1 MKKGKNKFD
10 KIIKME
16 TKIKKPKEK
25 IKEVPVTIQNI
36 NLVTSKFKIMGMTPL
51 LMDKFPEDVKKEI
64 EEKQTGVNQ
73 VKKKLRVINKE
84 IQQAVHR
91 LPDGTIGFP
100 SSAFKAGLIE
110 STSFVGDKFFSKKKL
125 KGIQIVNDVN
135 GLVPIEFKKQTIC
148 VHSIQSNTKHTP
160 QFNDWS
166 CVLAIQFDRNNI
178 SQEDIATL
186 INYAGFYYGIGI
198 WSPRCKSGGK
208 YGMYK
213 LA

>member
-1 MKKGKNKFD
+1 
-10 KIIKME
+10 ME
-16 TKIKKPKEK
+16 QILEQQKVKTKEI
-25 IKEVPVTIQNI
+25 PVTIQNI
-36 NLVTSKFKIMGMTPL
+36 NIVTSKFKIVGTSPL

-64 EEKQTGVNQ
+64 EDKQSGKSQ
-73 VKKKLRVINKE
+73 VKKKIRDIDKE
-84 IQQAVHR
+84 QEQAIHK
-91 LPDGTIGFP
+91 LPNGNVGFP
-100 SSAFKAGLIE
+100 ASGFKAGLIE
-110 STSFVGDKFFSKKKL
+110 ATSFVGDKFFSKKLL

-135 GLVPIEFKKQTIC
+135 GLIPIEYKKQDIC

-166 CVLAIQFDRNNI
+166 CVLTIQFDRNNI
-178 SQEDIATL
+178 SQEDLATL

>member
-1 MKKGKNKFD
+1 
-10 KIIKME
+10 ME
-16 TKIKKPKEK
+16 QILEIQKPKT
-25 IKEVPVTIQNI
+25 KEIPVTIQNI
-36 NLVTSKFKIMGMTPL
+36 NIVTSKFKIVGTSPL

-64 EEKQTGVNQ
+64 EDKQSGKSQ
-73 VKKKLRVINKE
+73 VKKKLRDIDKE
-84 IQQAVHR
+84 QEQAIHK
-91 LPDGTIGFP
+91 LPNGSVGFP
-100 SSAFKAGLIE
+100 ASGFKAGLIE
-110 STSFVGDKFFSKKKL
+110 ATSFVGDKFFSKKLL

-135 GLVPIEFKKQTIC
+135 GLIPIEYKKQDVC

-160 QFNDWS
+160 QFHDWS

-178 SQEDIATL
+178 SQEDLATL